1 MGREAK
7 ILLGF
12 LGLLGGVFCGVLAMK
27 LFVHRPPTGVG
38 PDVPGVLAAG
48 REPRTSGDGPVSGLP
63 ARAFAAAP
71 PLMSVAAQA
80 SPNDAVARGDERQG
94 PEHESALGS
103 RRFEATLESQS
114 VETASRFSDRG
125 DDVGDLPK
133 DVFVRQVGFEDAVS
147 LPVGDV
153 SPASSPVGKGGATV
167 PAAPAA
173 GQAVAAPAVAGQA
186 LVATGATALVSGYEV
201 QPGDSWWRVAERV
214 YGDGRLYRALFA
226 WNRAIDPRVALVPG
240 TRLEVPPL
248 GRLVT
253 VWPRLVPALPAAAL
267 PAGQASP

>member
-48 REPRTSGDGPVSGLP
+48 RESRTSGDGPVSGLP

-80 SPNDAVARGDERQG
+80 PPNDAVARGDELQG

-103 RRFEATLESQS
+103 RRFEAALESQP

-125 DDVGDLPK
+125 ADVGDLPR
-133 DVFVRQVGFEDAVS
+133 DVFVKPVGFEDAVS

-153 SPASSPVGKGGATV
+153 SPASSPVGKGGAT
-167 PAAPAA
+167 APA

>member
-48 REPRTSGDGPVSGLP
+48 RESRTSGDGPVSGLP

-80 SPNDAVARGDERQG
+80 PPNDAVSRGDERQG

-153 SPASSPVGKGGATV
+153 SPASSPVGEGGAT
-167 PAAPAA
+167 APA

-214 YGDGRLYRALFA
+214 YGDGRL
-226 WNRAIDPRVALVPG
+226 
-240 TRLEVPPL
+240 
-248 GRLVT
+248 
-253 VWPRLVPALPAAAL
+253 
-267 PAGQASP
+267 